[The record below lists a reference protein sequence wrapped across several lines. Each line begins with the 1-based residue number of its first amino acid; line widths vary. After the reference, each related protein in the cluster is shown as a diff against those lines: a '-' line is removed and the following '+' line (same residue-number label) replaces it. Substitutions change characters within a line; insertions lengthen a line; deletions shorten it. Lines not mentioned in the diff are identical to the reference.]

1 MSTEDWLDILGF
13 DEEEQNQLTAE
24 ACEAEL
30 TLSTEG
36 F

>member
-13 DEEEQNQLTAE
+13 DEGEQNQLTAE

-30 TLSTEG
+30 SLVMED
-36 F
+36 